1 MSLLESQIAFRSE
14 ITAADEDG
22 GPSSPGMQVYRDA
35 YRGRLLAALE
45 VSFERTRRWVGDDA
59 FAAAACHFVLS
70 HPPRGWTLDDY
81 GAEFPEVLAALFS
94 EDAEVAEL
102 AWFEWRMQQAF
113 AARDKA
119 RLDPAELAAAGY
131 GEADWERMRFTMA
144 PGFALRQ
151 VSTDCVA
158 LWASLAKDAAEPI
171 HADPLADGWL
181 VVWRSGLLPHYRLI
195 AADEAQAI
203 TLLAGG
209 VTFGR
214 LAQHSDVSQLG
225 TWLAQWL
232 RDGVFSAAA
241 TEPWRS
247 SWAKSVSNNKD

>member
-1 MSLLESQIAFRSE
+1 MSLLGSQITFRNE
-14 ITAADEDG
+14 IAAADDDR
-22 GPSSPGMQVYRDA
+22 GPTSPGMQIYRDA

-45 VSFERTRRWVGDDA
+45 VSFERTRRWVGGEA
-59 FAAAACHFVLS
+59 FTAAACHFVLS

-81 GAEFPEVLAALFS
+81 GAQFPEVLAALFI

-102 AWFEWRMQQAF
+102 AWLEWHMQQAF
-113 AARDKA
+113 AASDKA

-158 LWASLAKDAAEPI
+158 LWASLAEDAAEPM

-181 VVWRSGLLPHYRLI
+181 VVWRSGLMPHYRLI
-195 AADEAQAI
+195 AANEAQAI

-209 VTFGR
+209 ATFGR
-214 LAQHSDVSQLG
+214 LAQHSDVAQLG
-225 TWLAQWL
+225 AWLAQWFG
-232 RDGVFSAAA
+232 DGLFSAAQPE
-241 TEPWRS
+241 T
-247 SWAKSVSNNKD
+247 